1 VVYDVFKNH
10 NYEIIII
17 FIQGVLKMT
26 RMAEEFISILETEDR
41 AKALEYI
48 IGKLESGEAGIVEI
62 YEEVLARSLNE
73 MKLTGEEKTDIWKE
87 HVRSSII
94 KTIVENCYP
103 YVVKERGSR
112 GSQPDCKKVA
122 VVCPVDEYHEIGAR
136 MIADYFTI
144 NGYDTT
150 FVGSNTPKEVF
161 ISGIH
166 VDRPD
171 YVAISITNPYNLVS
185 ARNTI
190 ELIRKSD
197 PNVMILAGGSA
208 LSKLN
213 DRASSLGADR
223 YLTSFEDIE
232 ALKGGSGI

>member
-1 VVYDVFKNH
+1 MN
-10 NYEIIII
+10 
-17 FIQGVLKMT
+17 

-62 YEEVLARSLNE
+62 YGEVLAKSLNE
-73 MKLTGEEKTDIWKE
+73 MLLTGDERTDIWKE
-87 HVRSSII
+87 HIRSSII

-103 YVVKERGSR
+103 YVIKEKERNAAH
-112 GSQPDCKKVA
+112 PKLNKVA
-122 VVCPVDEYHEIGAR
+122 VLCPVDEYHEIGAR

-144 NGYDTT
+144 NGYHTT

-161 ISGIH
+161 VAGIH

-171 YVAISITNPYNLVS
+171 YVAISITNPYNLVT

-197 PNVMILAGGSA
+197 PNVTILAGGSA
-208 LSKLN
+208 LSKMH
-213 DRASSLGADR
+213 DRAASLGADR

-232 ALKGGSGI
+232 ALEGGNGK

>member
-1 VVYDVFKNH
+1 
-10 NYEIIII
+10 
-17 FIQGVLKMT
+17 MT

-94 KTIVENCYP
+94 KTVVENCYP
-103 YVVKERGSR
+103 YVVKERENR
-112 GSQPDCKKVA
+112 GSHPDLSKVA

-136 MIADYFTI
+136 MIADYFTM
-144 NGYDTT
+144 NGYDAT

-161 ISGIH
+161 IAGIH
-166 VDRPD
+166 VDKPN

-190 ELIRKSD
+190 ELIRKAA
-197 PNVMILAGGSA
+197 PTVTILAGGSA
-208 LSKLN
+208 LSKLGEK
-213 DRASSLGADR
+213 ASSLGADM
-223 YLTSFEDIE
+223 YLSSFEDIA

>member
-1 VVYDVFKNH
+1 MLYDVIKNH

-17 FIQGVLKMT
+17 DIKGVLNME

-41 AKALEYI
+41 SKALEYI
-48 IGKLESGEAGIVEI
+48 IGKLASGEAGIVDI
-62 YEEVLARSLNE
+62 YEDVLAKSLNE
-73 MKLTGEEKTDIWKE
+73 MKLTGDEKTDIWKE

-103 YVVKERGSR
+103 YVVKEKKRRDSH
-112 GSQPDCKKVA
+112 PKLNKVA

-161 ISGIH
+161 VSGIH
-166 VDRPD
+166 VDKPN

-197 PNVMILAGGSA
+197 PNVKILAGGSA
-208 LSKLN
+208 LSKLT
-213 DRASSLGADR
+213 DRAKSLGADR

-232 ALKGGSGI
+232 ALEGGNGI

>member
-1 VVYDVFKNH
+1 MN
-10 NYEIIII
+10 
-17 FIQGVLKMT
+17 

-62 YEEVLARSLNE
+62 YEEVLAKSLNE
-73 MKLTGEEKTDIWKE
+73 MKLIGDEKTDIWKE

-103 YVVKERGSR
+103 YVVKERERKASH
-112 GSQPDCKKVA
+112 PKLIKVA

-161 ISGIH
+161 VAGIH
-166 VDRPD
+166 VDKPN

-190 ELIRKSD
+190 ELIKKADHS
-197 PNVMILAGGSA
+197 VKILAGGSA
-208 LSKLN
+208 LSKLH
-213 DRASSLGADR
+213 DKASSLGADS

-232 ALKGGSGI
+232 KLGGGRENETTI